1 MNKESVRKFG
11 DLPSISISRSKIRIP
26 HTLKTTFDS
35 SKLIPLFW
43 KEILPGETVSMDLS
57 QIVRMATPIA
67 PVMDDCFEDI
77 HAFYVP
83 NRILWDH
90 WEQFFGSTDDT
101 TQYYYNTTEY
111 NVPQINLGGS
121 IRTGVDVLDY
131 LGLPT
136 EISFSGT
143 DNIRVSALPVRAY
156 IKIWNDFYRDQ
167 NTEAPVLLDTSDNV
181 TSFGGS
187 AQETGDYHMDILHG
201 IGLLP
206 VSKVHDL
213 FTSCFLTPQRG
224 PETRIPVSGIPFT
237 YTAKNKS
244 TGVTWN
250 SEVRDYSTGGSAVWS
265 DNNTMLYS
273 NNVLFNHS
281 GTVQG
286 LGATYQLGFS
296 DANLGTINQL
306 RMAFQIQ
313 RYYET
318 LSMTGNR
325 YCEIIRGVYETNIG
339 DGRLQRAEYLGGKRV
354 NITMSQ
360 IVQTSES
367 NTTPL
372 GNTGAYSVTR
382 DSSHLFTK
390 SFSDFGILMVL
401 ASVRTK
407 HTYSQGIDKAWTKK
421 SRLDF
426 YTPQLANIG
435 YQPVNKS
442 EIYFVPQSANSVFGY
457 QEAWYEYR
465 YKPNRVTSFFRP
477 YVAENLGVWTYA
489 DHFTAPPTLNSDFM
503 HEVKTNIDR
512 TLAVTS
518 DIANQF
524 IGDYFFNYV
533 DVLPMPL
540 YSIPGLADHH

>member
-26 HTLKTTFDS
+26 HTLKTTFNS
-35 SKLIPLFW
+35 AKLIPLFW
-43 KEILPGETVSMDLS
+43 KEILPGETVDMSLS
-57 QIVRMATPIA
+57 QILRMSTPIA
-67 PVMDDCFEDI
+67 PVLDDAFTDI
-77 HAFYVP
+77 HCFYVP
-83 NRILWDH
+83 NRVLFDH
-90 WEQFFGSTDDT
+90 WEQMFGSTDDT

-111 NVPQINLGGS
+111 HVPQINVCAP

-136 EISFSGT
+136 EISFST
-143 DNIRVSALPVRAY
+143 SDSFDANALPLRAY

-167 NTEAPVLLDTSDNV
+167 NTEAPVLLN
-181 TSFGGS
+181 
-187 AQETGDYHMDILHG
+187 TGDDDTVFEPILTTGDFHSDILHG

-213 FTSCFLTPQRG
+213 FTSSFLTPQRG
-224 PETRIPVSGIPFT
+224 PETRIPVSGNDLT
-237 YTAKNKS
+237 YGIYGVNSHDFWETSVYKNVTGSSTIWQNNGNTNFSGLTNLKNESGKS
-244 TGVTWN
+244 QGFGDSYGVT
-250 SEVRDYSTGGSAVWS
+250 
-265 DNNTMLYS
+265 
-273 NNVLFNHS
+273 
-281 GTVQG
+281 
-286 LGATYQLGFS
+286 FS

-325 YCEIIRGVYETNIG
+325 YCEIIRGVYETSIG
-339 DGRLQRAEYLGGKRV
+339 DGRLQRAEYLGGKRI
-354 NITMSQ
+354 NISMNQ
-360 IVQTSES
+360 VVQSSETNS
-367 NTTPL
+367 TPL
-372 GNTGAYSVTR
+372 GTTGAYSVTR

-390 SFSDFGILMVL
+390 SFVDFGILMIC

-407 HTYSQGIDKAWTKK
+407 HTYSQGLDKAWRKT
-421 SRLDF
+421 SRLDY

-435 YQPVNKS
+435 YQPVMKS
-442 EIYFVPQSANSVFGY
+442 EIFVSPSYLDSVWGY

-477 YVAENLGVWTYA
+477 YVQNNLGIWSYA
-489 DHFTAPPTLNSDFM
+489 DDFDSVPTLNADFM
-503 HEVKTNIDR
+503 HEVQSNIDR
-512 TLAVTS
+512 TLALTS
-518 DIANQF
+518 ETAHQF
-524 IGDYFFNYV
+524 IGDYFFNYT